1 MIDLLSTILIWGLI
15 LVVGLLV
22 AGSVVFFA
30 YDTVATFLESRKKQN
45 QRR

>member
-1 MIDLLSTILIWGLI
+1 MIDLLSTVLIWGLI

-22 AGSVVFFA
+22 VGSVVFFA
-30 YDTVATFLESRKKQN
+30 YDTVATFLESRKKEK